1 MHISDNIKI
10 VRALLK
16 ESQDDFRKRFTDI
29 TVGKQK
35 SYEQGAANPGY
46 LYVSEIADLAG
57 VSEEDFR
64 NKKLAKDDI
73 RLKALANYGDKK
85 DKNVFRGTS
94 VKQDVTDKDLPA
106 KAIYNLTESSKDLSE
121 ANRILADNESRLISL
136 LETTVGSQ
144 KGNPAVA
151 AASVSDLLE
160 WIAEVGSGKKW
171 GSKQEALAE
180 LHSFVYGK
188 KKNIG

>member
-1 MHISDNIKI
+1 MAHLGEKL
-10 VRALLK
+10 R
-16 ESQDDFRKRFTDI
+16 DFRQGKNMSQTQMADYI
-29 TVGKQK
+29 EVGFRTYQEIEKSGVVKKSDVLSRIKEKTGIEAQK
-35 SYEQGAANPGY
+35 IAQPGK
-46 LYVSEIADLAG
+46 I
-57 VSEEDFR
+57 
-64 NKKLAKDDI
+64 NKKVVTENKHE
-73 RLKALANYGDKK
+73 ANE
-85 DKNVFRGTS
+85 
-94 VKQDVTDKDLPA
+94 KDLPA